1 MDPVFPS
8 NMLLY
13 NTHEIAIIYI
23 LMFFNGFVYSAML
36 ELLDLGYSPS
46 IVRKVCREIAK
57 YKSRH
62 EKTGTTMNS
71 TSSK

>member
-1 MDPVFPS
+1 MKVVYF
-8 NMLLY
+8 L
-13 NTHEIAIIYI
+13 I
-23 LMFFNGFVYSAML
+23 FFHGFVYSAML
-36 ELLDLGYSPS
+36 ELLDIGYSPS
-46 IVRKVCREIAK
+46 TVRKVCREIAK

>member
-1 MDPVFPS
+1 MPLCNINQMVIVYVF
-8 NMLLY
+8 NVC
-13 NTHEIAIIYI
+13 
-23 LMFFNGFVYSAML
+23 FNGFVYSAML

>member
-1 MDPVFPS
+1 MD
-8 NMLLY
+8 
-13 NTHEIAIIYI
+13 
-23 LMFFNGFVYSAML
+23 FVELAQTVGVKMSPNVASAML
-36 ELLDLGYSPS
+36 ELLDIGYSPS